1 MTNQEKIESAIAGC
15 NDYYCGSASCGCHG
29 IVVDAYRDL
38 RAQLARQTADNAPQA
53 AQLEQLLRRAEKAK
67 ADNAAL
73 EAAVALANE
82 MVRVLA
88 RQRDEERMLRDTMQ
102 TAAELESKRADQLS
116 VSLNKALKDKFAI
129 LAEVRAYMRPTAQR
143 MSSRE
148 QLRKMLNDYEDE
160 I

>member
-1 MTNQEKIESAIAGC
+1 
-15 NDYYCGSASCGCHG
+15 
-29 IVVDAYRDL
+29 
-38 RAQLARQTADNAPQA
+38 
-53 AQLEQLLRRAEKAK
+53 
-67 ADNAAL
+67 
-73 EAAVALANE
+73 
-82 MVRVLA
+82 
-88 RQRDEERMLRDTMQ
+88 MQ